1 MSPSATESIAA
12 WATDWRRCSCGYSG
26 RKSRS
31 VSTRSNWWGTCAA
44 CRTISSVASPT
55 CRCRCIPSR
64 DWSNPVTDLVMHT
77 FELAAGRTTDIT
89 ADVYR
94 RYYDR
99 APDSQA
105 LMSHVDHYMQG
116 RMLDEVLTLLMTE
129 AAELPEGYLHFE
141 VANHASYG
149 VQLDMY

>member
-1 MSPSATESIAA
+1 M
-12 WATDWRRCSCGYSG
+12 
-26 RKSRS
+26 
-31 VSTRSNWWGTCAA
+31 
-44 CRTISSVASPT
+44 
-55 CRCRCIPSR
+55 
-64 DWSNPVTDLVMHT
+64 TDLVMHT

-149 VQLDMY
+149 VQLDMYRHLFEAVRESVQALTGDDWDEACAEAWRQRIDELMQAINAAAPG